1 MTAASDTTDNP
12 GDPSRLAGFL
22 KDALRNLAR
31 PEEKNPFSSLAEM
44 LVRHF
49 PGLDLIV
56 CAKRIPT
63 SDQIEIFY
71 SSGPSPPYTEDFLP
85 PAFQP
90 PFKRRLE
97 EAFRHETPLYWKI
110 DSGNAGKEFSGW
122 PESLNLS
129 FFALF
134 PFHPGSPEGDFFLLL
149 GSRSSGGFF
158 ATDNRIPPLIIHLAS
173 LFLVS
178 MASFP
183 PRSDQEQERPE
194 ASEMLFGLTESLA
207 LLDALSD
214 PAFLCNTDGTI
225 LGVNR
230 AFRRAMGSEET
241 VWTGQDW
248 GTLLP
253 PAIRKEWKRFLK
265 NLPEQEEVFL
275 KDITLPSPRRGGHM
289 VRLSVS
295 MWKNASGRN
304 ALLGSFSDISVQ
316 IRLEK
321 HLKASEERYRRMFQF
336 APDGLFLADPETFL
350 ILEGNPI
357 FADMTGDHFQELLRE
372 QSMLP
377 LWDTNEK
384 ELRNLVDRL
393 RHSGSSIQN
402 LYRKL
407 RRKDG
412 TFLHTSA
419 NLTLIPATGE
429 KEMLLVQIRDVTG
442 QTEMEGINRIFA
454 TIDRML
460 LAGSPVD
467 ALLDVILQGLQ
478 DLFPFFSTQFFAP
491 NPDGSIRLVRSASR
505 SEEYLTVSRELVSS
519 LRWNAEEAEKTSIGM
534 ALKSRRTRM
543 MISETTDPPLR
554 MILRN
559 FGIRSTLSVPIL
571 REDPLLPWGTLTL
584 TRTSEEPFSAELL
597 SVLEKIASKIFLA
610 FARHQELSQI
620 RLQKTAMES
629 IPTPMAITDSLGRI
643 EWANRAYLREKG
655 EGIPHLNGSVPDIL
669 SRSGE
674 RRELSE
680 RIWSTVET
688 GAFFSEE
695 ITYPEAEKPSR
706 IIETLVTPLREENG
720 VIRHLIIIEN
730 DVSEK
735 KRLENSLKTQAW
747 SDPLTGLPNRT
758 HLALLMEDAIRRSR
772 LSGKAMAVCFLDLDN
787 FKPVNDRMGHAFGDQ
802 ILVELSRRLLHTV
815 RNQDTVARLGG
826 DEFVLLMEEIGPETP
841 PESLVARILESIAQP
856 FGEGPGGIFLT
867 ASIGV
872 TVYPDDPVPA
882 DVLLRHADHALY
894 LAKESGRNRFIF
906 FRSDSPDSLG
916 DFESA
921 FASPPEDRADESDLA
936 FDPEADLSTGQ
947 LSLLALRH
955 LSEESGEGD
964 DPAGNY
970 PPISDRWHRTLEKS
984 RFMIRFGLQTLS
996 RLSANGS
1003 SLKISV
1009 PVDAPLLTDPRF
1021 LPGMENLLREIPLPG
1036 PDRFGLDL
1044 RSTLFLEKRN
1054 DLNNL
1059 LSRYREMG
1067 LFLCLD
1073 DCTERSLHQM
1083 DQIRSWPVNRIRLHP
1098 SLTRQISDK
1107 AEALVIFHS
1116 MVHLAQVLGMD
1127 TVVAGVTDRETL
1139 RLMTRSGI
1147 RFIQGPIISPPLSP
1161 DTLAAYLS
1169 DFLFPPPSPG
1179 SPDVLPDL
1187 QLLLGTMDLQRGIR
1201 RLLEMLDG
1209 GRPFPYPMELV
1220 NDPGSC
1226 RLGRWLDSSETDHL
1240 AELPLFRE
1248 TLQVH
1253 LRAHTLTARILH
1265 LHAEGKVEEARSL
1278 IPEILAC
1285 QDQIVENL
1293 RALPPCSR

>member
-1 MTAASDTTDNP
+1 MTTASDTTDNP
-12 GDPSRLAGFL
+12 DTPSRLAGFL

-31 PEEKNPFSSLAEM
+31 PEVENPFFPLAET

-49 PGLDLIV
+49 PALDLIV
-56 CAKRIPT
+56 CAKWIPAT
-63 SDQIEIFY
+63 DQMEILYF
-71 SSGPSPPYTEDFLP
+71 SGPSPPDPEDFPHPSLL
-85 PAFQP
+85 P

-97 EAFRHETPLYWKI
+97 EVFRHETPLYWKI
-110 DSGNAGKEFSGW
+110 GSGNSEKDFSGW

-134 PFHPGSPEGDFFLLL
+134 PFNPGFPEGDFFLLL
-149 GSRSSGGFF
+149 GSRSSACFSSI
-158 ATDNRIPPLIIHLAS
+158 DNRIPSLITHLAS
-173 LFLVS
+173 LFLAS
-178 MASFP
+178 IESFP
-183 PRSDQEQERPE
+183 TRNDPEQEHPE
-194 ASEMLFGLTESLA
+194 ASGTVLGLTESLS

-214 PAFLCNTDGTI
+214 PAFLCDTDGTI

-230 AFRRAMGSEET
+230 AFRRAWGNEET
-241 VWTGQDW
+241 VWAGQDW

-253 PAIRKEWKRFLK
+253 PAIRNEWERFLK
-265 NLPEQEEVFL
+265 NLPGQEEGFL
-275 KDITLPSPRRGGHM
+275 KDITLPSTGRGGQM

-304 ALLGSFSDISVQ
+304 VLLGSFSDISVQ

-321 HLKASEERYRRMFQF
+321 HLKESEERYRRMFQF
-336 APDGLFLADPETFL
+336 APDGLFLADPETFS

-372 QSMLP
+372 QSMLS

-384 ELRNLVDRL
+384 DLRDLVGRL
-393 RHSGSSIQN
+393 RHSGSPIQN
-402 LYRKL
+402 LHRKL

-412 TFLHTSA
+412 KFLHTSA
-419 NLTLIPATGE
+419 NLTLIPASGE
-429 KEMLLVQIRDVTG
+429 KETLLVQIRDVTG
-442 QTEMEGINRIFA
+442 QTEMEGLNRIFA
-454 TIDRML
+454 KIDRML

-505 SEEYLTVSRELVSS
+505 SEEYLAVSREIVSS
-519 LRWNAEEAEKTSIGM
+519 LRWNAEEADKTSIGM

-543 MISETTDPPLR
+543 MIAETASPPLR
-554 MILRN
+554 MVYRN
-559 FGIRSTLSVPIL
+559 FGIRSTLSVPVL
-571 REDPLLPWGTLTL
+571 REDPSLPWGTLTL
-584 TRTSEEPFSAELL
+584 TLTSEEPFSNDLQ
-597 SVLEKIASKIFLA
+597 SVLEKIASKISFA
-610 FARHQELSQI
+610 FSRHQELSRI

-629 IPTPMAITDSLGRI
+629 IPTPMAITDSRGRV
-643 EWANRAYLREKG
+643 EWANRAYLRGKG
-655 EGIPHLNGSVPDIL
+655 AEAPHLYGSVPDIL
-669 SRSGE
+669 VRSGE

-680 RIWSTVET
+680 RIWSTVENGT
-688 GAFFSEE
+688 FFSEE
-695 ITYPEAEKPSR
+695 ITYPEAEGPSR
-706 IIETLVTPLREENG
+706 IIETLVTPLRGEDG

-772 LSGKAMAVCFLDLDN
+772 ISGKAMAVCFLDLDN
-787 FKPVNDRMGHAFGDQ
+787 FKPINDRMGHAFGDQ
-802 ILVELSRRLLHTV
+802 ILVELSGRLLHAV

-841 PESLVARILESIAQP
+841 PESLVARILESIARP
-856 FGEGPGGIFLT
+856 FDEGSGGIFLT

-872 TVYPDDPVPA
+872 TVYPDDPSPA

-894 LAKESGRNRFIF
+894 QAKESGRNRYVF
-906 FRSDSPDSLG
+906 FRSDSPDIVGSTG
-916 DFESA
+916 SA
-921 FASPPEDRADESDLA
+921 LARPPEDSLEESDLV
-936 FDPEADLSTGQ
+936 FEPEADLSTGQ

-955 LSEESGEGD
+955 LSDDSREGD
-964 DPAGNY
+964 DPAGRY
-970 PPISDRWHRTLEKS
+970 PPISGRWHRTLERS
-984 RFMIRFGLQTLS
+984 RLMIRFGLQTLS
-996 RLSANGS
+996 RLSSNDS

-1021 LPGMENLLREIPLPG
+1021 LPGLEKLLRETPLPG

-1044 RSTLFLEKRN
+1044 RSTMSVEKRH
-1054 DLNNL
+1054 DLKNL
-1059 LSRYREMG
+1059 LSRYRDMG

-1107 AEALVIFHS
+1107 ADALVIFHS
-1116 MVHLAQVLGMD
+1116 TAHLAQVHGID
-1127 TVVAGVTDRETL
+1127 TVAAGVTDRETL
-1139 RLMTRSGI
+1139 HLIDHAGI
-1147 RFIQGPIISPPLSP
+1147 RFIQGPILSPPLSP
-1161 DTLAAYLS
+1161 ETLPEFLS
-1169 DFLFPPPSPG
+1169 DFFFTQPSPG
-1179 SPDVLPDL
+1179 SSEVLPDFY
-1187 QLLLGTMDLQRGIR
+1187 LLLGTMDHQRVIR

-1209 GRPFPYPMELV
+1209 GRPFPYPMEQV

-1226 RLGRWLDSSETDHL
+1226 RLGRWLDSSRTDPV

-1248 TLQVH
+1248 TLQTH
-1253 LRAHTLTARILH
+1253 LQAHKLTARILH
-1265 LHAEGKVEEARSL
+1265 LHAEGKMEAARSL
-1278 IPEILAC
+1278 VPEILAC
-1285 QDQIVENL
+1285 RDKIVENL
-1293 RALPPCSR
+1293 RAIPSRAR